1 MRIEPS
7 PDQKQ
12 LARMAIAIF
21 AAVDLGCV
29 IFSGIDYLR
38 DGATFE
44 LSFLLFGIALLLYLP
59 MFCQVWTVDDTGV
72 KEYLYFGRIK
82 LRELTWEE
90 AAFVGSAVMTIDSFK
105 NVTGR
110 MIVCAITRQKKRY
123 HNSLSYQQP
132 KGKHINLPDRPDVRE
147 LVQQYVGDRFE
158 ELY

>member
-12 LARMAIAIF
+12 AERLAIAIF
-21 AAVDLGCV
+21 AAVGLGCV
-29 IFSGIDYLR
+29 IFSGIHYLR
-38 DGATFE
+38 HGETFE
-44 LSFLLFGIALLLYLP
+44 LSFLLFGIALLLSLP
-59 MFCQVWTVDDTGV
+59 MFGQVWTVDETGV

-90 AAFVGSAVMTIDSFK
+90 AAFVGSAVMTIGSLK

-110 MIVCAITRQKKRY
+110 MIVCSTMRPKKRY

-132 KGKHINLPDRPDVRE
+132 KGKHINLPDRPDVRA

-158 ELY
+158 EL

>member
-12 LARMAIAIF
+12 AVRLAIAIF
-21 AAVDLGCV
+21 AAVGLGCV
-29 IFSGIDYLR
+29 IFSGMNYLR
-38 DGATFE
+38 HGETFE
-44 LSFLLFGIALLLYLP
+44 LGFLLFGIALLLSLP
-59 MFCQVWTVDDTGV
+59 MFGQVWTVDETGV

-110 MIVCAITRQKKRY
+110 MIVCSIAQPKKRY

-132 KGKHINLPDRPDVRE
+132 KGKHINLPDRPDVRA

-158 ELY
+158 EL

>member
-12 LARMAIAIF
+12 AVRLAIAIF
-21 AAVDLGCV
+21 AAVGLGCV

-44 LSFLLFGIALLLYLP
+44 LSFLLFGIALLLSLP
-59 MFCQVWTVDDTGV
+59 MFGQVWTVDETGV
-72 KEYLYFGRIK
+72 REYVYFGRIK

-90 AAFVGSAVMTIDSFK
+90 ATFVGSAVMKIENLRNISY
-105 NVTGR
+105 R
-110 MIVCAITRQKKRY
+110 MIVCSIVRPKKRY
-123 HNSLSYQQP
+123 QNSQSYQQP
-132 KGKHINLPDRPDVRE
+132 KGKHIHLPDRPDVRE

>member
-12 LARMAIAIF
+12 AVRLAIAIF
-21 AAVDLGCV
+21 AAIGLGCV
-29 IFSGIDYLR
+29 IFSGMNYLR
-38 DGATFE
+38 HGETFE
-44 LSFLLFGIALLLYLP
+44 LSFLLFGIALLLSLP
-59 MFCQVWTVDDTGV
+59 MFGQVWTVDETGV

-82 LRELTWEE
+82 LRELAWEE

-110 MIVCAITRQKKRY
+110 MIVCSTMRPKKRY

-132 KGKHINLPDRPDVRE
+132 KGKHINLPDRPDVRA

-158 ELY
+158 EL

>member
-12 LARMAIAIF
+12 VVRLAIAIF
-21 AAVDLGCV
+21 AAVGLGCV

-38 DGATFE
+38 HGGTFE
-44 LSFLLFGIALLLYLP
+44 LGFMLFGIVLLLSLP
-59 MFCQVWTVDDTGV
+59 LFGQVWTVDETGV

-90 AAFVGSAVMTIDSFK
+90 AAFVGSAVMKIDSFK

-110 MIVCAITRQKKRY
+110 MIVCSITRPKKRY

-132 KGKHINLPDRPDVRE
+132 KGKHINLPDRPDVRA

-158 ELY
+158 EL